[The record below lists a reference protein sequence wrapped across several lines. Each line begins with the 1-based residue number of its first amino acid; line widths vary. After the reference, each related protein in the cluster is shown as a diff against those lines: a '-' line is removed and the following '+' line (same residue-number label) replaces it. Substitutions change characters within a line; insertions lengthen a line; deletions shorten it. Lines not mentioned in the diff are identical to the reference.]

1 MLFLISWRKWWHLL
15 IDLVFNLMKNDY
27 HLSSD
32 SAVIFIKQESHS
44 TPVELHFLFST
55 IFGRFFL
62 SRMWV
67 FPPWNSNPHTDILD
81 SVRDSW
87 HIKKGV
93 LDFGLWLLA
102 TPSSPSKFR
111 SVKKG
116 PLLHLSLWKNQL
128 QNRSIGRKKGIF
140 TMSRNKKALDNNTDS
155 LITID
160 GILFW
165 T

>member
-1 MLFLISWRKWWHLL
+1 
-15 IDLVFNLMKNDY
+15 MKNDH

-62 SRMWV
+62 SRIWV

-87 HIKKGV
+87 YIKKGV
-93 LDFGLWLLA
+93 LDFRLWLLA

-160 GILFW
+160 AGFVWNRNNNILLW
-165 T
+165 TIILLEITKQPVA